1 MIIGIDPDLVKNG
14 VAIVENGKLMDLSAK
29 SMVELIKFIA
39 VVQKR
44 EPKLTVALEDVEANK
59 PTFKRKGVVT
69 LKAKLKIAQNVGQV
83 KATARHIKAFLD
95 DMGVNTVMVKPLK
108 GTIKAAKSNAIV
120 FNALTGWKGT
130 SSEDKR
136 DAALLAMFGGV
147 KDEA

>member
-39 VVQKR
+39 VVHKR

-59 PTFKRKGVVT
+59 PVFNRKGVNAA
-69 LKAKLKIAQNVGQV
+69 AKLKIAQNVGQV

-95 DMGVNTVMVKPLK
+95 DMGVNVVMVKPLK
-108 GTIKAAKSNAIV
+108 GTVKAAKTNAVV
-120 FNALTGWKGT
+120 FNNLTGWKGT

-136 DAALLAMFGGV
+136 DAALLALFGGV